1 MSWYESS
8 NLQWFLVAA
17 LSAAWGLSF
26 STQKSM
32 EQLVLSIVGMATTL
46 LFLAVYKN
54 SAEIPKVLWQAD
66 RGILGV
72 IRKWSVEASALRLIR
87 SVPLGIDLSHS
98 ANKVLSAM
106 SIRYQDEPGGF
117 LEFVVHRPLGNSGTK
132 IGFIVSRKGIR
143 LPNGLNRLEI
153 LSEKLLEDAFVLE
166 AAMRAAYPHT
176 PIDSAEVEEIEII
189 RRGGVELLA
198 KA

>member
-1 MSWYESS
+1 MSWHESP
-8 NLQWFLVAA
+8 NLHWFLVAA
-17 LSAAWGLSF
+17 LAAAWGISF
-26 STQKSM
+26 STQQSL
-32 EQLVLSIVGMATTL
+32 EQLVLSIVGMATLL
-46 LFLAVYKN
+46 LFLAVYK
-54 SAEIPKVLWQAD
+54 SSSEIPKVLWDAN

-72 IRKWSVEASALRLIR
+72 IRSRGVEANALRLIR

-117 LEFVVHRPLGNSGTK
+117 LEFIVHRPLGSSGTK
-132 IGFIVSRKGIR
+132 VGFIVSRKGIR
-143 LPNGLNRLEI
+143 LPSGLRRLAI
-153 LSEKLLEDAFVLE
+153 LSDKLLEDAFVLE